1 MAILFVVCTLYS
13 ISTIDTRYHE
23 KRACHLKWQYN
34 YRSTTWAHVASAI
47 LRRRWWQVWP
57 ARLVHQFDPPPME
70 QAQQWGR
77 NLKWLWCEP
86 SFRLFTKLDYFRFAK
101 RIYAGSSCIK
111 QYVFSPLVPSSDS
124 ERIGRCIAASS
135 HAPSPMPSQT
145 SPPPRDAN
153 QNLQMGRVM
162 SFQTLGDACTSEAA
176 QICRKCLVWWSPRCL
191 WQWDPRNETSHA
203 CWFGNADHDFGFA
216 VTNISRW
223 QKKEATIVNIIRF
236 DKFCGKAPP
245 IRGQKTHN

>member
-1 MAILFVVCTLYS
+1 MPSFAADDDKSDLQDWS
-13 ISTIDTRYHE
+13 IS
-23 KRACHLKWQYN
+23 L
-34 YRSTTWAHVASAI
+34 I
-47 LRRRWWQVWP
+47 LRPWSKRSSGAEISNGREP
-57 ARLVHQFDPPPME
+57 AT
-70 QAQQWGR
+70 
-77 NLKWLWCEP
+77 
-86 SFRLFTKLDYFRFAK
+86 FRLSTKLDYFRFAK

-176 QICRKCLVWWSPRCL
+176 QICRKCLV
-191 WQWDPRNETSHA
+191 
-203 CWFGNADHDFGFA
+203 
-216 VTNISRW
+216 
-223 QKKEATIVNIIRF
+223 
-236 DKFCGKAPP
+236 
-245 IRGQKTHN
+245 